1 VRAASGA
8 EVPASAGLTL
18 LTRAGC
24 GLCAELQIELAQLA
38 TEQQLPKLQL
48 LDVDTDAL
56 LQRRYGLH
64 IPVLLLDGIEVCRHR
79 LDAAE
84 LLRLLR
90 R

>member
-1 VRAASGA
+1 MN
-8 EVPASAGLTL
+8 AGLSL

-24 GLCAELQIELAQLA
+24 GLCDELQAELAQFALSH
-38 TEQQLPKLQL
+38 TLPELQL
-48 LDVDTDAL
+48 VDVDSNDR

-64 IPVLLLDGIEVCRHR
+64 IPVLLLDGVEVCRHR
-79 LDAAE
+79 FDPAE